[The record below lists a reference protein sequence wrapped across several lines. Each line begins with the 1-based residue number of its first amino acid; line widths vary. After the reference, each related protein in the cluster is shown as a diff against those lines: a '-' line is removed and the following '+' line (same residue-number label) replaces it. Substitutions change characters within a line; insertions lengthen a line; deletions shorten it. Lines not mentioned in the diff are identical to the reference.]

1 MARATAPIFMRK
13 IDKDIGLYL
22 IIDSGFTK
30 DFTGMTKSAVDAGL
44 KIIQYRDKNAG
55 DAEMIENA
63 VKMRELTQK
72 SDTMFIVNDNVDV
85 AVKSRADGVHVGHND
100 AGYEDVRRMLPGGII
115 GVSVDNMEQA
125 LLADKTGADY
135 LGVGPVFPTATKPD
149 AAPPL
154 GVEKLAEIV
163 RAIAK
168 PVVAIGG
175 INPDNLQSVLGAG
188 VGGVAVISAI
198 LSMSNPA
205 AEMRKIVSKIEEFR
219 NINCPGEK

>member
-1 MARATAPIFMRK
+1 MKK

-22 IIDSGFTK
+22 IIDGGFTK
-30 DFTGMTKSAVDAGL
+30 DFTGMAKSAVNAGL

-55 DAEMIENA
+55 AVEMAENA
-63 VKMRELTQK
+63 VKMMELTRK
-72 SDTMFIVNDNVDV
+72 SGAIFIVNDNVEA
-85 AVKSRADGVHVGHND
+85 AVKSRADGVHVGQND
-100 AGYEDVRRMLPGGII
+100 AGYEEVRRMLPGGII
-115 GVSVDNMEQA
+115 GVSAENMEQA

-163 RAIAK
+163 RATAK

-175 INPDNLQSVLGAG
+175 INPGNLESVLGAG
-188 VGGVAVISAI
+188 VSGVAVISAI
-198 LSMSNPA
+198 LTASDPA
-205 AEMRKIVSKIEEFR
+205 AEMSKIVSKIEELR
-219 NINCPGEK
+219 SPL